1 LAQEGATV
9 LAGTPESF
17 GKRLRSE
24 LARWT
29 RLIKDAN
36 ITMPFQENPMSSV
49 AVAPMETPTTAR
61 DLVVDFSR
69 FAATIDAAR
78 LDAKVVKAVKTNIL
92 DTLSC
97 ALAGSSAKAIA
108 EVAGLV
114 RDWGGA
120 TQADVFVLGGK
131 FPAHH
136 AAWVNGG
143 MAHARDY
150 DDTHDAA
157 ILHAG
162 VTAVPAAIAAGQL
175 HGSLSGADLI
185 AAVAAGLEVTCRL
198 GVAIQVDI
206 TESGFIY
213 TSLLGYFGATA
224 AAGRALGLT
233 PEEMLNA
240 FGIVYSSVAG
250 NHQVT
255 RDASLMKR
263 LQPGLAAQAAVVAV
277 QLAKRGI
284 RGAQHVFDGADG
296 FFRVY
301 LRNRVDGEV
310 ARKDLGR
317 RFELLN
323 LSYKPY
329 PCCRDTHTSID
340 AVLQLRAQAPRPASE
355 IESIRV
361 GVTGPGY
368 QMVCVPEPVR
378 LAPKTIVEAQ
388 FSIPYTVAAAWIDGP
403 LGMKHFSDEG
413 LQRSDILSLAA
424 RVQPYVDEEIDREWR
439 RFIPPARVSVRFR
452 DGQTVETRVNYPKG
466 HPQNMMTEAEF
477 AAKTADCA
485 NYVARPLPADTPQR
499 LIATVDKLDALT
511 DIAELVR
518 VVT

>member
-1 LAQEGATV
+1 MTSA
-9 LAGTPESF
+9 
-17 GKRLRSE
+17 
-24 LARWT
+24 
-29 RLIKDAN
+29 
-36 ITMPFQENPMSSV
+36 
-49 AVAPMETPTTAR
+49 AVAPSNVQVTTP
-61 DLVVDFSR
+61 DLVIDLSR

-78 LDAKVVKAVKTNIL
+78 LDAAVIKAVKTNIL

-97 ALAGSSAKAIA
+97 ALAGSSAKAID
-108 EVAGLV
+108 EVSGLV
-114 RDWGGA
+114 REWGGA
-120 TQADVFVLGGK
+120 PQADMFVFGGK

-143 MAHARDY
+143 MSHARDY
-150 DDTHDAA
+150 DDTHDGAV
-157 ILHAG
+157 LHAG
-162 VTAVPAAIAAGQL
+162 VTSVPAAIAAGQL
-175 HGSLSGADLI
+175 RGKLSGADLI

-198 GVAIQVDI
+198 GVAIKVDI
-206 TESGFIY
+206 IESGFIY

-233 PEEMLNA
+233 AEEMLNA

-284 RGAQHVFDGADG
+284 RGAQNVFEGADG

-301 LRNRVDGEV
+301 LRGRVDRNV
-310 ARKDLGR
+310 VTADLGK
-317 RFELLN
+317 RFELMN

-340 AVLQLRAQAPRPASE
+340 AILQLRARALRPASD

-378 LAPKTIVEAQ
+378 LAPRTIVEAQ
-388 FSIPYTVAAAWIDGP
+388 FSIPYTVAATWIDGP
-403 LGMKHFSDEG
+403 LGMRHFTDEG
-413 LQRSDILSLAA
+413 LQRTDILDLAS
-424 RVQPYVDEEIDREWR
+424 RVRPYVDAEIDREWS
-439 RFIPPARVSVRFR
+439 RFVPPARVTVRFR
-452 DGQTVETRVNYPKG
+452 DGQTVEARVNYAKG
-466 HPQNMMTEAEF
+466 HPRNAMTEAEF
-477 AAKTADCA
+477 AAKTTDCA
-485 NYVARPLPADTPQR
+485 TFAAKPLPADTAAR
-499 LIATVDKLDALT
+499 LSSAVGKLESLP
-511 DIAELVR
+511 DISELLR
-518 VVT
+518 IVT

>member
-1 LAQEGATV
+1 MSASTAAANTAPSTPDLVIEIARFASTLTLAQ
-9 LAGTPESF
+9 LDP
-17 GKRLRSE
+17 
-24 LARWT
+24 
-29 RLIKDAN
+29 
-36 ITMPFQENPMSSV
+36 
-49 AVAPMETPTTAR
+49 AVVR
-61 DLVVDFSR
+61 
-69 FAATIDAAR
+69 
-78 LDAKVVKAVKTNIL
+78 AVKTNIG

-97 ALAGSSAKAIA
+97 ALAGSSAKAIDVVSGMVS
-108 EVAGLV
+108 EWAG
-114 RDWGGA
+114 
-120 TQADVFVLGGK
+120 TPQADMFVFGGK
-131 FPAHH
+131 YPAHQ
-136 AAWVNGG
+136 AAWVNGA
-143 MAHARDY
+143 MSHARDY

-162 VTAVPAAIAAGQL
+162 VSAVPAAIAAAQL
-175 HGSLSGADLI
+175 RGKLSGADLI

-198 GVAIQVDI
+198 GVAITVDI
-206 TESGFIY
+206 IESGFIY

-233 PEEMLNA
+233 PEEMVNA

-263 LQPGLAAQAAVVAV
+263 IQPGLAAQAAVVAV

-284 RGAQHVFDGADG
+284 RGAQHVFEGADG

-301 LRNRVDGEV
+301 LHGRVDAEV
-310 ARKDLGR
+310 VRKDLGK

-329 PCCRDTHTSID
+329 PCCRDTHAAVD
-340 AVLQLRAQAPRPASE
+340 AVLVAREKVKRPASD

-388 FSIPYTVAAAWIDGP
+388 FSIPYTVAAAWIDGR
-403 LGMKHFSDEG
+403 LQMRHFTDEG
-413 LQRSDILSLAA
+413 LTRKDILELAS
-424 RVQPYVDEEIDREWR
+424 RVKPYVDEEIDRAWS
-439 RFIPPARVSVRFR
+439 RFVTPARVIVQFR
-452 DGQTVETRVNYPKG
+452 DGEKVALRIDYPKG
-466 HPQNMMTEAEF
+466 HPKNPMTDAEF
-477 AAKTADCA
+477 AAKTKDCA
-485 NYVARPLPADTPQR
+485 TFAAKPLRPETAER
-499 LIATVDKLDALT
+499 LIVAVGRLESLG
-511 DIAELVR
+511 DISELVR

>member
-1 LAQEGATV
+1 M
-9 LAGTPESF
+9 
-17 GKRLRSE
+17 RR
-24 LARWT
+24 R
-29 RLIKDAN
+29 
-36 ITMPFQENPMSSV
+36 
-49 AVAPMETPTTAR
+49 
-61 DLVVDFSR
+61 
-69 FAATIDAAR
+69 IDIAR
-78 LDAKVVKAVKTNIL
+78 LDPAVVKAVKNNIG

-108 EVAGLV
+108 EVSGLV
-114 RDWGGA
+114 REWAGA
-120 TQADVFVLGGK
+120 PQADMFVFGGK

-143 MAHARDY
+143 MSHARDF

-162 VTAVPAAIAAGQL
+162 VSSVPAAIAAGQL
-175 HGSLSGADLI
+175 RGKLSGADLI
-185 AAVAAGLEVTCRL
+185 AAVAAGLEATCRL

-206 TESGFIY
+206 IESGFIY

-233 PEEMLNA
+233 AEEMVNA

-284 RGAQHVFDGADG
+284 RGAQHVFQGADG

-301 LRNRVDGEV
+301 FRDRVDV
-310 ARKDLGR
+310 DKVRDDLGK

-329 PCCRDTHTSID
+329 PCCRDTHAAID
-340 AVLQLRAQAPRPASE
+340 AMLQLRTKVQRPASD
-355 IESIRV
+355 IKSIRV
-361 GVTGPGY
+361 GVTAPGY
-368 QMVCVPEPVR
+368 QMVCVPEHVR

-388 FSIPYTVAAAWIDGP
+388 FSIPYTVAAAWIDGK
-403 LGMKHFSDEG
+403 LGMRHFTDEG
-413 LQRSDILSLAA
+413 LQRADILDLAS
-424 RVQPYVDEEIDREWR
+424 RVQPYVDAEIDRDWS
-439 RFIPPARVSVRFR
+439 RFVTPARVIVQFK
-452 DGQTVETRVNYPKG
+452 DGETLETRVDYPKG
-466 HPQNMMTEAEF
+466 HPKNVMTEAEF

-485 NYVARPLPADTPQR
+485 TFAAKPLPEGTAAR
-499 LIATVDKLDALT
+499 LVSMIGRLETLP
-511 DIAELVR
+511 DISELVR